1 MSKQYELER
10 LYTIFPW
17 IEDPESPQGY
27 ERYQR
32 VLRDMEKLIT
42 HSWIQNILKTR
53 RLVKIIDIC
62 SGTGFAGTA
71 LSKIL
76 RDKGFEIKLTL
87 VDLRFKALEK
97 AKKFGTGFAGTAL
110 SKILRDKG
118 FEIKLTL
125 VDLRFK
131 ALEKAKKFVIKELRV
146 EPDIIIADVTEK
158 LDIPEKY
165 DVALMWGLT
174 TPHFNPWMWI
184 RVLANISRII
194 SDNGVFIYDEVDRIQ
209 SIFFGRGYREVL
221 PELIEENRIV
231 LSIHANRDSKR
242 GDIEKLVVDLATG
255 ERVKMHIYFW
265 DLASSAAFTW
275 IFFEDVDF
283 VPAESQFKGFI
294 IAYKPRRTITLEDI
308 LVNTPTM
315 ISH

>member
-62 SGTGFAGTA
+62 S
-71 LSKIL
+71 
-76 RDKGFEIKLTL
+76 
-87 VDLRFKALEK
+87 
-97 AKKFGTGFAGTAL
+97 GTGFAGTAL